1 MLSYPMRYP
10 PSNLACMGTPSQ
22 TQTIEMGLCAQGS
35 AVQPFNEVYG
45 SSSYTAKPFSK
56 TAASGL
62 KACFAGSETLN
73 LESGETKLISD
84 IGVGDRVLAADAA
97 GQTSYSDVVFVPHG
111 ANNDDA
117 LFTHITTTSGRDIK
131 MTPSHIILAGP
142 CHLSGPLP
150 LRYASSVSVGD
161 CVITVSGKDMV
172 STVETVQGK
181 GLYTV
186 VTKEEYVVVN
196 GIIASPFAAN
206 HMLANLYYNFHRLV
220 YASAPSFLSNPSL
233 HLANEVRQCYLLFK
247 HVSPDRDRE
256 CYRL

>member
-1 MLSYPMRYP
+1 
-10 PSNLACMGTPSQ
+10 MGP
-22 TQTIEMGLCAQGS
+22 CAQGV
-35 AVQPFNEVYG
+35 APQRYNEVYG
-45 SSSYTAKPFSK
+45 SSSYTATSSSN
-56 TAASGL
+56 TAATGL

-73 LESGETKLISD
+73 LESGETKLVSD
-84 IGVGDRVLAADAA
+84 IRVGDRVLAADAA
-97 GQTSYSDVVFVPHG
+97 GQTSYSDVVFVPHR

-131 MTPSHIILAGP
+131 MIPSHIILAGP

-150 LRYASSVSVGD
+150 LIYASSGD
-161 CVITVSGKDMV
+161 CVMTVSGKDMV

-196 GIIASPFAAN
+196 GIIASSFAAN

-256 CYRL
+256 CYRLWPAHLIAPRV